1 MCMCVRL
8 LSKDLNPNSYPSH
21 PTRTYTYKIT
31 IILRVHNGTNQVLF
45 FKNGTQLTSF
55 KFKKISIKLNRSDGQ
70 IFT

>member
-1 MCMCVRL
+1 MCMCVKL
-8 LSKDLNPNSYPSH
+8 FSGDLNLNSYLSH
-21 PTRTYTYKIT
+21 PTRIYTCRIN
-31 IILRVHNGTNQVLF
+31 IILRVLDGTNQVLF